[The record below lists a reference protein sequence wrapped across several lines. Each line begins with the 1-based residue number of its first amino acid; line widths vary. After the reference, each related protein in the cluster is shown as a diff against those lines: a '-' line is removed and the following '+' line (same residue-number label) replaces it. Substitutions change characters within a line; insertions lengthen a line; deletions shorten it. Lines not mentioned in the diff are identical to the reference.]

1 MINGNTFWR
10 GDWGYAQKLAQALF
24 DRIYKDKPK
33 EYCCTCEPHFE
44 SRGTALCS
52 ICHKPYTKPI
62 KTEKIEPLVHET
74 RWDMDKQIVKK
85 INEVIDHIN
94 KKGV

>member
-1 MINGNTFWR
+1 VC
-10 GDWGYAQKLAQALF
+10 KEPLSESL
-24 DRIYKDKPK
+24 KPN
-33 EYCCTCEPHFE
+33 P
-44 SRGTALCS
+44 
-52 ICHKPYTKPI
+52 
-62 KTEKIEPLVHET
+62 TEKIEPLVHET